1 MTLIELFLFFFKISS
16 VTFGGGIVILGIV
29 QLEVEKR
36 GGIGEEKFADMVS
49 LAASMPGPITV
60 SISWLLGRHY
70 HGLKGSLAA
79 AAGSVL
85 PPFIIVLLLSP
96 LILKYSAL
104 PLVQGFFRGVLAGT
118 GAIIASVIFENV
130 KGTLK
135 RSRWNLIPIIAVIS
149 MIGIFHLHP
158 LFSMFFIL
166 VLQFAGERLVLRWAR

>member
-29 QLEVEKR
+29 QFEVEKR

-49 LAASMPGPITV
+49 LAASMPGPIAV

-96 LILKYSAL
+96 LILEYSAL